1 MMTTLAVMSSEAI
14 KIASIRRSDIN
25 LRGTKKTAPKGR
37 TLSELFFAGL
47 ALIRQNV
54 VYARHAGRRRPT
66 GENLTSEQFAISIHG
81 PAARAPRG
89 AVRSVSLPPNLAS
102 GSARMRQRN

>member
-1 MMTTLAVMSSEAI
+1 MITTLAVMSSEAI

-25 LRGTKKTAPKGR
+25 LQGRKKTAPKGR

-54 VYARHAGRRRPT
+54 VCVRHAGRRRST
-66 GENLTSEQFAISIHG
+66 GENLTSEQLEIGGCSPQQRHRRFIY
-81 PAARAPRG
+81 ARSEP
-89 AVRSVSLPPNLAS
+89 
-102 GSARMRQRN
+102 